1 MSSLMFFFPALCERI
16 VLGGLGLGK
25 GEFKVMGADLVAM
38 ELATF
43 YSGKNAARF
52 AKICRFV

>member
-1 MSSLMFFFPALCERI
+1 MFFFPALCERI

-43 YSGKNAARF
+43 YSGKNAVRF